1 MTIAYVCLTLSTI
14 NPASDS
20 GLSKRLR
27 EITGD
32 MTYRFTKASDLS
44 CIPYCIL
51 VKGEGKTAALLMN
64 ASLMKE
70 YYSGLS
76 EYIYEGVSSADGVL
90 LTGEAAD
97 MAISDAMSK
106 PAFIYIEYHFPLPLS
121 VITFYNGG
129 YKIEHQKV
137 K

>member
-1 MTIAYVCLTLSTI
+1 
-14 NPASDS
+14 
-20 GLSKRLR
+20 
-27 EITGD
+27 

-76 EYIYEGVSSADGVL
+76 EYIYEGVSSADGVC
-90 LTGEAAD
+90 
-97 MAISDAMSK
+97 
-106 PAFIYIEYHFPLPLS
+106 
-121 VITFYNGG
+121 
-129 YKIEHQKV
+129 
-137 K
+137 